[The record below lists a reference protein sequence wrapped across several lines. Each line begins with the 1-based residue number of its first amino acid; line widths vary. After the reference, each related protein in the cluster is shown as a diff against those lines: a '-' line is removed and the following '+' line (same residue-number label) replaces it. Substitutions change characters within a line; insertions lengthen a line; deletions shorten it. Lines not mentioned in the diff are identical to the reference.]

1 MPSSQCLCTPRQ
13 SSDLPRPHPT
23 SFRKLRG
30 TASAVTSLHEM
41 YLLAIL
47 QASYHEAP
55 CAASGTSVPSA
66 RVLHGSKS
74 HTSQDQRTA
83 LARGVSMPSSQCLC
97 TPRQSSDLPRPH
109 PTSFRKLRGTASAVT
124 SLHEVIKL
132 GDPAAIFT
140 GHGGTA
146 TMTCAKRPR
155 LLFVQVKNTLSL
167 FAPRTRHLGLVVLP
181 CPGRCL
187 AIVHDCV
194 RVILQLLLLAG
205 DVEENPGPA
214 NTRSADTQHN
224 DEILSALQQIQS
236 SQASLLTEIKSIHAT
251 LAQNEDTFSEIR
263 ERLSKIESD
272 CSSIKQLNT
281 DIGSLRTTTEQ
292 ITNRI
297 VNLETRID
305 DSEDRSRRNNLVFF
319 GIMDAERETWA
330 QSERLVIDVCQTN
343 LGVTMQSR
351 DIERA
356 HRLGR
361 FRQNKN
367 RPIIVRLSNFKDK
380 EEILSCARK
389 LKDSGISIS
398 EDYSPNTRIA
408 RKNLA
413 AFAKDKSTPYKLR
426 HNKLIIDNCV
436 YVFDRAT
443 QKVIPQSL

>member
-1 MPSSQCLCTPRQ
+1 MTCAKRPRLLFVQ
-13 SSDLPRPHPT
+13 
-23 SFRKLRG
+23 
-30 TASAVTSLHEM
+30 M

-47 QASYHEAP
+47 QASYHELP
-55 CAASGTSVPSA
+55 CAAAGTLVPSA
-66 RVLHGSKS
+66 RVLHGLT
-74 HTSQDQRTA
+74 HRTSPDQRTA
-83 LARGVSMPSSQCLC
+83 LASGVSMSTPWRSC
-97 TPRQSSDLPRPH
+97 TPRQSSHLPRPQ
-109 PTSFRKLRGTASAVT
+109 PTSFSELRGTASAVT

-132 GDPAAIFT
+132 GDPAAIST

-155 LLFVQVKNTLSL
+155 LLFVQVKNALSL

-187 AIVHDCV
+187 VIVHDCV

-224 DEILSALQQIQS
+224 GEILSALQQIQS
-236 SQASLLTEIKSIHAT
+236 SQATMLNEIKSIHAT
-251 LAQNEDTFSEIR
+251 LAQNEEAFSEIR
-263 ERLSKIESD
+263 ARLSKIESD

-281 DIGSLRTTTEQ
+281 DVSSLRTTTEQ

-319 GIMDAERETWA
+319 GIVDAERETWA

-367 RPIIVRLSNFKDK
+367 RPIIVRLNNFKDK
-380 EEILSCARK
+380 EQILSCAKK

-398 EDYSPNTRIA
+398 EDYSHSTRIA
-408 RKNLA
+408 RKSLV

-436 YVFDRAT
+436 YVFDHAT
-443 QKVIPQSL
+443 QKVIPQTS